1 MMKWLYLCAG
11 VLLCLCSSHAQQRF
25 TIEKARISFAS
36 NAELEVIKAS
46 SDQVQGLL
54 DPSTNKFAF
63 SIKILSFK
71 GFNSELQRD
80 HFNEKYMESERFP
93 AASFS
98 GKIIEELDLTK
109 NGTYDLR
116 AKGDLE
122 IHGVKQTRIIK
133 SQLTVNGTKVSID
146 ATFIV
151 PLSDHNITIPKIVG
165 QKIATEIEVVFN
177 ATMVLK

>member
-1 MMKWLYLCAG
+1 MKKWIFLSLGTLFSFCSLC
-11 VLLCLCSSHAQQRF
+11 AQQRL
-25 TIEKARISFAS
+25 TVEKSRIQFAS

-63 SIKILSFK
+63 SVRIISFK
-71 GFNSELQRD
+71 GFNGEQQRV
-80 HFNEKYMESERFP
+80 HFNEKYLESERFP
-93 AASFS
+93 TASFS

-109 NGTYDLR
+109 DGTYDVR
-116 AKGDLE
+116 AKGELD

-133 SQLTVNGTKVSID
+133 SSLTINGSKVSI
-146 ATFIV
+146 TSKFNL
-151 PLSDHNITIPKIVG
+151 PLSDHNITIPKIIG
-165 QKIATEIEVVFN
+165 QKIATEIEVIFT

>member
-1 MMKWLYLCAG
+1 MKWLYLYAG
-11 VLLCLCSSHAQQRF
+11 MLLCLCPSHAQQRF
-25 TIEKARISFAS
+25 TIEKARISFIS

-46 SDQVQGLL
+46 SDQIQGLL

-63 SIKILSFK
+63 SVRILSFK

-80 HFNEKYMESERFP
+80 HFNEKYLESERFP
-93 AASFS
+93 NASFT

-109 NGTYDLR
+109 NGTHDLR

-122 IHGVKQTRIIK
+122 IHGVKQNRIIK
-133 SQLTVNGTKVSID
+133 SKLTINGTKISID
-146 ATFIV
+146 ATFVV
-151 PLSDHNITIPKIVG
+151 PLTDHDITIPKIVG
-165 QKIATEIEVVFN
+165 QKIATEIEVVFS